1 MEPMPPIPAD
11 DSETPI
17 PQLST
22 ILSLATPGTNQ
33 VIHLLAT
40 LPEISLLEEIYII
53 GHDLLKEY
61 FGLGSLIAILPI
73 PDQKKQMHAISDGL
87 MKRT

>member
-1 MEPMPPIPAD
+1 MANKMEPMPPIPANN
-11 DSETPI
+11 SKIPI

-22 ILSLATPGTNQ
+22 ILSLATPGTN
-33 VIHLLAT
+33 HLLAT

-53 GHDLLKEY
+53 GRDLLKEY

-73 PDQKKQMHAISDGL
+73 PD
-87 MKRT
+87 